1 MANIILQQPQPF
13 DLVGDPILV
22 AGLSVA
28 FEATVQWELSEGH
41 AMLSGFFTGGGATSV
56 RQFQTSITGVAGTD
70 MKQALMFLTL
80 FTESAEDG
88 SRRDV
93 TTVPLIY
100 GPLLI
105 DGFEGYR
112 TYTVRPGDTLSGIA
126 AAQYGDASRWP
137 MIHTA
142 NQHLV
147 PNANLIFVGQ
157 HLRIP
162 IGA

>member
-1 MANIILQQPQPF
+1 MGNVKLQQPQPF

-28 FEATVQWELSEGH
+28 FEATVQWVLSDGH

-56 RQFQTSITGVAGTD
+56 RQFQTNITGVAGTD

-80 FTESAEDG
+80 FTVSAEDG

-157 HLRIP
+157 QLRIP
-162 IGA
+162 IGS